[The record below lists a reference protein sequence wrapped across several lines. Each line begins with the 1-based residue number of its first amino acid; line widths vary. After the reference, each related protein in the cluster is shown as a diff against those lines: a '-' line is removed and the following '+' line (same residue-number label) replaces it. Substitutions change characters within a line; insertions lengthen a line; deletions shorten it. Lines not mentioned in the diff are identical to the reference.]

1 VPASVALGRTIGDRK
16 VQRGRVLY
24 LASEN
29 PDDIRMRWIAM
40 SEVMRFEVNDIDLLF
55 IPGVFKISAVE
66 SAIRQ
71 ELERRGDIALA
82 VVDTSAA
89 FFEGTEENDNVAMGT
104 HARRLRSLG
113 LLPGGPTVLVNC
125 HPTKNATSDNL
136 QPRGGGAF
144 IAEMDGNLTSTKRG
158 DVTELHW
165 QGKFRGP
172 DFEPI
177 TFALVPTKTN
187 RLVDSQGRQ
196 IPTVV
201 ARPVSENERGEIEKQ
216 VLNDEDAILVV
227 LSKTP
232 NLSLASVAIAA
243 NWILST
249 GKPHKSKADRILK
262 ALNKHKLVQPGRH
275 GWALTDKGEKEAAR
289 LSGAAS

>member
-1 VPASVALGRTIGDRK
+1 
-16 VQRGRVLY
+16 
-24 LASEN
+24 
-29 PDDIRMRWIAM
+29 M
-40 SEVMRFEVNDIDLLF
+40 
-55 IPGVFKISAVE
+55 E
-66 SAIRQ
+66 SAIRH
-71 ELERRGDIALA
+71 ELARIGNVTLA

-89 FFEGTEENDNVAMGT
+89 FFEGTEENDNVAMGA
-104 HARRLRSLG
+104 HARRLRSLS
-113 LLPGGPTVLVNC
+113 LLAGGPTVLVNC
-125 HPTKNATSDNL
+125 HPTKNATADNL

-177 TFALVPTKTN
+177 TFALVPTKTS

-201 ARPVSENERGEIEKQ
+201 ASPVSENERAEIEKQ
-216 VLNDEDAILVV
+216 VLTDEDAILMV
-227 LSKTP
+227 LNKTP
-232 NLSLASVAIAA
+232 NLSLASVATAA

-262 ALNKHKLVQPGRH
+262 ALNKHKLAQTGRH
-275 GWALTDKGEKEAAR
+275 GWALTDKGQKEAAR
-289 LSGAAS
+289 LSDVAP